1 VQRAKDIW
9 VNWIVIGLF
18 VSATA
23 APSASAQDLAQQTT
37 ALREI
42 RETVAAICYT
52 VQQQGSQSNAQLSG
66 DIQVKLNSVFSKLGD
81 LGFTGSAQLNMQQ
94 YQGVPQQDLASTLRH
109 SQDCKKDVFD
119 KLLERMLPSVVR
131 FPLPPHPQPPQPN
144 RPPVPPQ
151 VPPQPRPLQL
161 TKMEVLGCAVL
172 RERVIDYELAHREIA
187 GFERI
192 HFYDRCQSAPEDVP
206 PPQENLR
213 IVKGNTQYFN
223 CVHLRDEIIA
233 GEAPNSPYVRLLDHD
248 LAMWRAAYC
257 DRTDPPLAAQP

>member
-1 VQRAKDIW
+1 MSTLRRTRGWYPAVWTHPASSRPRCPSRAPFIASRHVQRAKDIW

-109 SQDCKKDVFD
+109 MCLTSYSKGCCPPWSDFLCRHIRSRHNQIDLRSHRRY
-119 KLLERMLPSVVR
+119 LL
-131 FPLPPHPQPPQPN
+131 N
-144 RPPVPPQ
+144 R
-151 VPPQPRPLQL
+151 
-161 TKMEVLGCAVL
+161 
-172 RERVIDYELAHREIA
+172 
-187 GFERI
+187 
-192 HFYDRCQSAPEDVP
+192 DRS
-206 PPQENLR
+206 
-213 IVKGNTQYFN
+213 
-223 CVHLRDEIIA
+223 
-233 GEAPNSPYVRLLDHD
+233 S
-248 LAMWRAAYC
+248 
-257 DRTDPPLAAQP
+257 